1 MPGKYKS
8 DELRKLIVEAKQRGE
23 LVKDI
28 AERYHCGRNTVQRIW
43 KLWNDTH
50 SVKPKKKTGRPRK
63 TTPGQA
69 RLLVRQVKK
78 DPFMTAVDLAQYA
91 QDNLG
96 LNMTALTARRLLIA
110 AGLRGRIPAKKPWI
124 SKENRMARLKFAQD
138 HEDLDGD
145 WSGLEFCGLMN
156 QRTTYS
162 AQMELGS

>member
-96 LNMTALTARRLLIA
+96 LNMTAMTARRLLIA
-110 AGLRGRIPAKKPWI
+110 
-124 SKENRMARLKFAQD
+124 
-138 HEDLDGD
+138 
-145 WSGLEFCGLMN
+145 
-156 QRTTYS
+156 
-162 AQMELGS
+162 